1 MSSEPQAITV
11 SQFVDLANDYLSGF
25 REVVIQGEV
34 SNYRPMRDRQ
44 LHFFELKDDTSRVLC
59 FAIGHQMT
67 VEVKDGME
75 VRVLGEPSL
84 FKKSGQF
91 HVRVKAVELVGEG
104 ALQQALDKLKKQL
117 EKEGLFRPERKRA
130 LPKFPHT
137 IGLITS
143 PDAAAYSDVL
153 RVAQNRWSVH
163 IKFFPCQVQG
173 IRATKS
179 IVRAL
184 DTASDDA
191 DVEAIILTRG
201 GGSLEDLQAFNSE
214 DVARAVFAA
223 RVPVVCGVG
232 HERDVTIADLV
243 ADVRAATPSNA
254 SELLLP
260 DHKKVLADIDGLKR
274 RITNDFDGLFL
285 DRTRAVDDAFTRL
298 DHGLRARLA
307 GFSALVSR
315 FFAGTGRVSER
326 LTQQRQL
333 ITLTHQRLLR
343 AQQLQLANRE
353 QRIAGLA
360 RVLQTLSPRATL
372 NRGYSIVFKEGHVLK
387 STQQLTKGEDVHI
400 RLANGRFSSTVTD
413 ITND

>member
-1 MSSEPQAITV
+1 MSGEPQAITV

-104 ALQQALDKLKKQL
+104 ALQLALDKLKKQL

-130 LPKFPHT
+130 LPRFPHT

-153 RVAQNRWSVH
+153 RVAQNRWPVK

-184 DTASDDA
+184 EAASEDA

-214 DVARAVFAA
+214 DVARAVFGA
-223 RVPVVCGVG
+223 RIPVVCGVG

-243 ADVRAATPSNA
+243 ADVRASTPSNA
-254 SELLLP
+254 SEKLLP
-260 DHKKVLADIDGLKR
+260 DHKKVLAEIDGLQR
-274 RITNDFDGLFL
+274 RVTNTFDSILLTHNRSVTDLFS
-285 DRTRAVDDAFTRL
+285 RL

-307 GFSALVSR
+307 DFSALVSR

-326 LTQQRQL
+326 LAQQRQL
-333 ITLTHQRLLR
+333 ITLMHQRLIR
-343 AQQLQLANRE
+343 AQQLHLSSRGEKINA
-353 QRIAGLA
+353 LT

-387 STQQLTKGEDVHI
+387 STQQLAKGEQVRV
-400 RLANGRFSSTVTD
+400 RLANGRFSSTVND